1 MVPLGQALLS
11 MPRELRVPPDA
22 TPPPAPAAP
31 PATPPAK
38 PPDTPPAAAPLPV
51 PPPVGPPQP
60 TPPEVVMRRIHTRA
74 LCVLGLLLTFGC
86 QGQRDVEDSR
96 EMQLTV
102 ARVPASPTNA
112 HADDP
117 AAAAFGRTLFFDK
130 KLSVDGT
137 IACASCHREDEGF
150 SDPRA
155 FSVGVR
161 GQHGDR
167 HAMPITAVAF
177 QRFTLWD
184 GRGDSVWIQPLKAIE
199 NEQEMDLTRVEL
211 LRRIAQHH
219 AATYT
224 ALFGPLPSTAG
235 LPARGKPG
243 MPAWEALPAAT
254 RDAIDRVGA
263 NVGKAIEAFERTILC
278 ENKRFD
284 QWAAGTGTLD
294 PRELRGARVF
304 VENGCD
310 NCHSGPAFSDGEF
323 HNIGIP
329 STDPGRA
336 VGSELLLA
344 DAFTRAPSETSA
356 AAATASP
363 TRPRAATTAT
373 RARRTSAW
381 REPVPAAISPSSW
394 TASRA
399 ATRSVASRASAS
411 RPAAPPALSPSHRP
425 RPTTPSPRPHRA
437 DH

>member
-1 MVPLGQALLS
+1 
-11 MPRELRVPPDA
+11 
-22 TPPPAPAAP
+22 
-31 PATPPAK
+31 
-38 PPDTPPAAAPLPV
+38 
-51 PPPVGPPQP
+51 
-60 TPPEVVMRRIHTRA
+60 MRRIHTRA

-86 QGQRDVEDSR
+86 QGQRDVEDLR

-199 NEQEMDLTRVEL
+199 NEKEMDLTRIEL

-235 LPARGKPG
+235 LPARAKPG

-278 ENKRFD
+278 ENTRFD

-344 DAFTRAPSETSA
+344 DAFNGAGVHSDDPDAGLAKLEAVTLESGTLGAFR
-356 AAATASP
+356 TASLRGVGQR
-363 TRPRAATTAT
+363 TFFGHAAHQKTLRGFIDDIYRRGGRGRRNAT
-373 RARRTSAW
+373 VGTLDPLMNRVNVRGNELDDLVAFLRTLDC
-381 REPVPAAISPSSW
+381 P
-394 TASRA
+394 
-399 ATRSVASRASAS
+399 
-411 RPAAPPALSPSHRP
+411 
-425 RPTTPSPRPHRA
+425 
-437 DH
+437 